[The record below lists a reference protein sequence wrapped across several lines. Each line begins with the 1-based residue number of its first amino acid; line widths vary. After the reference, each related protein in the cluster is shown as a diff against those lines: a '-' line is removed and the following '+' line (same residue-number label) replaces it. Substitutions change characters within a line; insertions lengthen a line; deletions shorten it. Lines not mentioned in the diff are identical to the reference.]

1 MTYVAGDLLALHNA
15 ILFESLKAAGWVIAL
30 ILGVVAGFAFEYFFG
45 DRPVF
50 ARQSTR
56 KLIGLA
62 LPLSIVLACAAL
74 LSGPTPSLSACVL
87 SFLACALMAF
97 WVGNKPK
104 AKSAATVSVSLRPG
118 IVRLLPAGS
127 SGKVLKLEVKPD
139 EDMTVKVVYNDK
151 EVFSKDVVKG
161 QHYSWSV
168 ELPAGAGTA
177 VVYLVTKDGW
187 AWAGSKHYDS

>member
-1 MTYVAGDLLALHNA
+1 MTYVAFLDVHNA
-15 ILFESLKAAGWVIAL
+15 ILFEALKATGWVFAL
-30 ILGVVAGFAFEYFFG
+30 ILGVVAGFTFEYFFG
-45 DRPVF
+45 DRPFF

-56 KLIGLA
+56 NLLKLCV
-62 LPLSIVLACAAL
+62 PLFIVLASAAL
-74 LSGPTPSLSACVL
+74 LSGPTPSFSASLL
-87 SFLACALMAF
+87 SFVACALMAF

-104 AKSAATVSVSLRPG
+104 SATTVSVSLRPG
-118 IVRLLPAGS
+118 IVRLLPTGS

-151 EVFSKDVVKG
+151 EVFSQDVVKG
-161 QHYSWSV
+161 TRYSWSV

-187 AWAGSKHYDS
+187 AWAGSKDYAS